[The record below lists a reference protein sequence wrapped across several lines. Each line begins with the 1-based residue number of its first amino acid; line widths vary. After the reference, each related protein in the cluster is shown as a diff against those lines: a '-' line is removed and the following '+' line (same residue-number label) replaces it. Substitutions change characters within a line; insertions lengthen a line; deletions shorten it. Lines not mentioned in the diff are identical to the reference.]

1 MSGQSVELWI
11 AGRYLRSRRASRF
24 VSLIT
29 FIATAGVA
37 LGVCALIVVTG
48 VMSGLQKDLREKILI
63 ANAHVRV
70 LTYGEGLRIDD
81 WRRVL
86 GLVRKQQGVLAAAP
100 FVLSQGLVS
109 AGHDYA
115 EGVAII
121 GIERDT
127 GTMAVTGLARSFTSG
142 DLRFITHN
150 DSVDGGVVIGQRL
163 ADRLSAYPGTV
174 LTVVSPAGSTMNLS
188 VGRIIPRYW
197 RFEVTGTFDTGMY
210 EYDNTY
216 VVMSRELAQRFA
228 GLDSAV
234 SGIELRVQD
243 PWHAERVATALV
255 DKLGFPYRALDWK
268 AQNQSLFSAL
278 KLEKLAMAV
287 ILALIVLVAAF
298 NIVSTLTMAVSDRTK
313 EIGILQAMGMT
324 APRIRK
330 IFVTQGL
337 VVGLVGTGIGLVSG
351 LAVGLLLDKYRMIPL
366 DASVYFIDHLPV
378 DLRITDVTAIVVM
391 SLFIATVATL
401 YPAGQAARLAPVE
414 AIRHE

>member
-1 MSGQSVELWI
+1 MKRVELWI
-11 AGRYLRSRRASRF
+11 ASRYLRSRRASRF

-37 LGVCALIVVTG
+37 LGVMALIVVTG

-81 WRRVL
+81 WHRVL
-86 GLVRKQQGVLAAAP
+86 GVVRRQPGVIAAAP
-100 FVLSQGLVS
+100 FVLSQGLLS
-109 AGHDYA
+109 AAHDYA
-115 EGVAII
+115 EGVAVI
-121 GIERDT
+121 GIEPDT
-127 GTMAVTGLARSFTSG
+127 GTRAVTGLARSFTSG
-142 DLRFITHN
+142 DLRFLTHH
-150 DSVDGGVVIGQRL
+150 DSVDGGVVLGRRL
-163 ADRLSAYPGTV
+163 ADRLSAFPGAV
-174 LTVVSPAGSTMNLS
+174 LTLISPAGSSFNRS
-188 VGRIIPRYW
+188 IGAIVPRYW
-197 RFEVTGTFDTGMY
+197 KLEVTGIFDTGMY

-216 VVMSRELAQRFA
+216 VIMPRELAQRFA

-234 SGIELRVQD
+234 SGIEARVSD
-243 PWHAERVATALV
+243 PWHAEVVAGMLV
-255 DKLGFPYRALDWK
+255 DSLGFPYRALDWK

-287 ILALIVLVAAF
+287 ILLLIVLVAAF

-324 APRIRK
+324 AAQIRR
-330 IFVTQGL
+330 IFVAQGL
-337 VVGLVGTGIGLVSG
+337 VVGTVGTSIGLAGGLLVGV
-351 LAVGLLLDKYRMIPL
+351 LLDRYRLIPL

-378 DLRITDVTAIVVM
+378 DLRLTDVVAIVVA
-391 SLFIATVATL
+391 SLLIATAATV
-401 YPAGQAARLAPVE
+401 YPAGQAARLEPVD

>member
-1 MSGQSVELWI
+1 VSTKVEYWI
-11 AGRYLRSRRASRF
+11 ARRYLSSRRASRF

-37 LGVCALIVVTG
+37 LGVMALIVVVG

-81 WRRVL
+81 WERVL
-86 GLVRKQQGVLAAAP
+86 AIVKRQKGVLAAAP
-100 FVLSQGLVS
+100 FVLSQGLLS

-115 EGVAII
+115 EGVAVI
-121 GIERDT
+121 GIEPDT
-127 GTMAVTGLARSFTSG
+127 GTRAVTGLARSFTKG
-142 DLRFITHN
+142 DLHFTTHQPG
-150 DSVDGGVVIGQRL
+150 VDGGVVLGRRL
-163 ADRLSAYPGTV
+163 ADRLSAFPGTV
-174 LTVVSPAGSTMNLS
+174 VTIISPAGSSFNRS
-188 VGRIIPRYW
+188 VGALVPRYW
-197 RFEVTGTFDTGMY
+197 KFEVVGTFDTGMY

-216 VVMSRELAQRFA
+216 IVMARPLAQRFA
-228 GLDSAV
+228 ALDSAV
-234 SGIELRVQD
+234 SGIELRVDD
-243 PWHAERVATALV
+243 PWHADRVAAALV
-255 DKLGFPYRALDWK
+255 DTLGFPYRALDWK

-287 ILALIVLVAAF
+287 ILLLIVLVAAF

-324 APRIRK
+324 APQVRR
-330 IFVTQGL
+330 IFVAQGL
-337 VVGLVGTGIGLVSG
+337 VVGTVGTTIGLVGG
-351 LAVGLLLDKYRMIPL
+351 LGIGLLLDRYHLIPL

-378 DLRITDVTAIVVM
+378 DLQITDVVSIVVA
-391 SLFIATVATL
+391 SLLIATLATI
-401 YPAGQAARLAPVE
+401 YPAGQAARLAPVD